1 MKKKDY
7 LMPTMRSVEMRHR
20 TQILDISGGD
30 KGPFN
35 IKTPQGRKEQYQY
48 EAI

>member
-1 MKKKDY
+1 
-7 LMPTMRSVEMRHR
+7 MPAIRSVEMRHR
-20 TQILDISGGD
+20 TQILDISGE